1 MALIIRN
8 NPGDILVDVLLFGWS
23 WNAEP
28 TKGLFDLI
36 HNENKHGVVG

>member
-8 NPGDILVDVLLFGWS
+8 NPGDILVVLLFGWS